1 MRLLGQPVPAKEG
14 VDEAPEA
21 ATEAPDVDGYAVYV
35 PASDSAPVS
44 EAMPLAAWGNITDPF
59 SLGF

>member
-1 MRLLGQPVPAKEG
+1 MAEVSEDESETAVSAFEVEG

-44 EAMPLAAWGNITDPF
+44 EAMPLA
-59 SLGF
+59 S